1 MKVKSM
7 LLILCFCAISA
18 QANTITPQQTTIAY
32 DTCFTPGGICTDKIV
47 NAIHSAK
54 NEILVQ
60 AYQLTSVP
68 IVKALVE
75 AHGTGKRVVIVLDKS
90 QQHGKRYSAAK
101 YLYNQHI
108 ESYIDH
114 KPAIAHNKVI
124 IIDDHLLIT
133 GSFNFSKAAQEKN
146 AENLLIIDN
155 KELAATYKSNFIDRL
170 RASKKYTGAL
180 SNDIAPS
187 NEDINNMLS
196 SAYKNKN

>member
-1 MKVKSM
+1 MKVKST
-7 LLILCFCAISA
+7 LLMLCFCAISV
-18 QANTITPQQTTIAY
+18 QANTITPHQTTIDY
-32 DTCFTPGGICTDKIV
+32 DTCFTPGGMCTDKIV
-47 NAIHSAK
+47 NAINSAK
-54 NEILVQ
+54 KEVLVQ

-68 IVKALVE
+68 VVKSLVE
-75 AHGTGKRVVIVLDKS
+75 AHNSGKQVIIVLDKS

-108 ESYIDH
+108 DSYIDS

-155 KELAATYKSNFIDRL
+155 KELAAIYKNNFISRL
-170 RASKKYTGAL
+170 RESQKYNGAT
-180 SNDIAPS
+180 SFDRAPS
-187 NEDINNMLS
+187 AEDINDMLNK
-196 SAYKNKN
+196 AYKNRN